1 MSQEVCN
8 SVSLATCPAH
18 FGPITLAE
26 ALHRFQREAV
36 TGLCD
41 TGRYRCPFFSWG
53 DGPTLV
59 CIPGLADDSK
69 SFVQPLALL
78 SRHFRCV
85 AYDWPTGNDGARLSG
100 YHHGDFVE
108 DLFAVLDHVGAGQAF
123 PLGYSFGSTVAL
135 AALHARPER
144 FPRAVLLGG
153 FARRPLA
160 PAEELLASW
169 ARYWQGAM
177 DRVPLRHWVL
187 EAGQAQFFAQREPEV
202 WAYYIQRTG
211 SLPIGAMAWRALILH
226 QVDLRPLLP
235 AIHQP
240 TLLVCGD
247 SDPVVNKRCEL
258 ELLTGLPHVM
268 RFELP
273 HCGHVAIY
281 THPEALAEAVAEFL
295 QTGWRLLAN
304 GEPS

>member
-177 DRVPLRHWVL
+177 DRVPHYTRRPVQWCRRGYPCYPRQGRLEGTSPSTMNRRRLTLSGLR
-187 EAGQAQFFAQREPEV
+187 GQTDP
-202 WAYYIQRTG
+202 
-211 SLPIGAMAWRALILH
+211 
-226 QVDLRPLLP
+226 P
-235 AIHQP
+235 ASP
-240 TLLVCGD
+240 
-247 SDPVVNKRCEL
+247 
-258 ELLTGLPHVM
+258 
-268 RFELP
+268 
-273 HCGHVAIY
+273 A
-281 THPEALAEAVAEFL
+281 AA
-295 QTGWRLLAN
+295 
-304 GEPS
+304 